1 MKIRLREE
9 KSEKGNNK
17 RYFGCNRMCA
27 VDRGDGGAG
36 VLAAVQCVRRKYLMV
51 YAQKCSLMIRSGKTV
66 FLLHEMP
73 QKLFQIAKTMGN

>member
-17 RYFGCNRMCA
+17 RYFGCNRMCV

-36 VLAAVQCVRRKYLMV
+36 VLAAVQCVRREV
-51 YAQKCSLMIRSGKTV
+51 IETNKCCIDKSGEEV
-66 FLLHEMP
+66 E
-73 QKLFQIAKTMGN
+73 